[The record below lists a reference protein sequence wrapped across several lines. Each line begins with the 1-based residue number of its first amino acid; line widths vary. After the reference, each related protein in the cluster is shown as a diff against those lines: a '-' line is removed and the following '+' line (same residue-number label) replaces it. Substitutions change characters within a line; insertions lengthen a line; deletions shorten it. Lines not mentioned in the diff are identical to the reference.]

1 MAKEDAM
8 TETLKKSAFITLD
21 ADEGASEQTLAL
33 LEAEDEEEEEFQFR
47 IFLCTLAIVIPF
59 VVVVISSLVLSS
71 H

>member
-1 MAKEDAM
+1 MAKEGAM
-8 TETLKKSAFITLD
+8 TETLKKSAFINLD
-21 ADEGASEQTLAL
+21 ADEGASEETLEL
-33 LEAEDEEEEEFQFR
+33 LEAEAKKEEIKFR